1 MLNQQFKCNEKKYS
15 VFVDQDNPFNQSS
28 LGMQQTIPENHIH
41 PQYNIPDIHRHP
53 QYNIP
58 ENHIHPQYN
67 TSEIHSDNDE
77 PIREESTIYEADNS
91 NENFLC
97 NNIKCNHLNDV
108 LFIVCIV
115 IGMFLSWIFVVT
127 FICPRS
133 LKHNNYTNFTI

>member
-1 MLNQQFKCNEKKYS
+1 MS
-15 VFVDQDNPFNQSS
+15 HS
-28 LGMQQTIPENHIH
+28 G
-41 PQYNIPDIHRHP
+41 YNIPDIHRHP

-58 ENHIHPQYN
+58 DIHRHPQYN

-77 PIREESTIYEADNS
+77 PIQEESTTYEADNS
-91 NENFLC
+91 NLKFL
-97 NNIKCNHLNDV
+97 CNHLNDV

-133 LKHNNYTNFTI
+133 LNHNNYTNFTL